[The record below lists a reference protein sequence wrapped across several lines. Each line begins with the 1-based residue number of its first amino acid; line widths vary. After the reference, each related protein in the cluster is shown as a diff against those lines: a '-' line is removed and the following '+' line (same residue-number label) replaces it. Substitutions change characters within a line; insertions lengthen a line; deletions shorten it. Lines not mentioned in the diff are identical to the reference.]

1 MVGALLE
8 TNARRIKIEG
18 FTEGIAKGKVE
29 VFLNLIANDIPKNKA
44 QRLAEIDDELVK
56 EALKLQKK

>member
-8 TNARRIKIEG
+8 TNARRIKNE
-18 FTEGIAKGKVE
+18 GKVE
-29 VFLNLIANDIPKNKA
+29 VFLNLIADGMPKNKA
-44 QRLAEIDDELVK
+44 QHLAEIDDELVK